1 MTAERRREFIEPETL
16 VASRTL
22 ANGGG
27 TFHAS
32 THLPFEPAKGFA
44 VAMARGTVASVD
56 IVDPSALALTGRLVA
71 EEFEAA
77 FYGTWVADGRIH
89 VDPVQY
95 VTDLERALALA
106 RQREQEAIY
115 AFETGEVIGIE
126 Y

>member
-1 MTAERRREFIEPETL
+1 MTFIEPETL
-16 VASRTL
+16 VATRTL

-32 THLPFEPAKGFA
+32 THLPFEPSRGFA
-44 VAMARGTVASVD
+44 VAMARGTVASIPVD
-56 IVDPSALALTGRLVA
+56 DPDALALTGRLVA

-77 FYGTWVADGRIH
+77 FYGTWVSDGRIH

-95 VTDLERALALA
+95 VTDLERALTLA
-106 RQREQEAIY
+106 RERRQEAIY